1 MPNPPM
7 VYSQTGEHLT
17 EQFESCA
24 LVGYADIHGVPTVG
38 WGHTGPNVTVG
49 MVITQAQA
57 DAWLLEDILWAAEV
71 VNRVVTVTLTQ
82 GEFDALTDFVFNDG
96 SGNFESSTMLRLLNS
111 GNYAGAAAQFD
122 LWDHAGGQVVA
133 GLLRRRQAETTEFDS

>member
-1 MPNPPM
+1 
-7 VYSQTGEHLT
+7 
-17 EQFESCA
+17 
-24 LVGYADIHGVPTVG
+24 
-38 WGHTGPNVTVG
+38 